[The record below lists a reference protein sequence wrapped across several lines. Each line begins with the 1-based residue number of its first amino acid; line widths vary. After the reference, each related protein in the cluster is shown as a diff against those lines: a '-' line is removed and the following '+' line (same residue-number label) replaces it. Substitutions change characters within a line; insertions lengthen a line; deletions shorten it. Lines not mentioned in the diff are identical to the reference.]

1 MSDEPRPRR
10 SKRSTVAMI
19 ARARKAMQSC
29 KAALLLLMLTLA
41 SPVAAEPRVALVVGN
56 AEYRGSLRPLANP
69 VNDATVISS
78 ALRATGFDVELV
90 ADADNAAMHRAL
102 DRFRDRIAAAGAGT
116 TALFYYAGHGMQS
129 GETNYLAPVDT
140 VTLEQEGVTADTVL
154 LRMEEGGAAAKIVIL
169 DSCRDAPTLLG
180 LGPRALGFRPMLA
193 LERGRGVFIA
203 YSTAVGQTATD
214 GDDAN
219 SPFAAALA
227 RLIITPGRPIEITF
241 REVRAYVVH
250 ATGGRQTPWDSSSIT
265 TAFAFAGAGMRI
277 PAEALVLIDRLAVV
291 PPPSLVPDGAVQVG
305 DFEAVPTATAPDF
318 IAAARPYLRQGP
330 LPIGIRDVAPA
341 GSEIVFLNNR
351 GRHLSHG
358 LYAAPTLSQN
368 FLTQINT
375 GNGAASFTLVLPQ
388 PMRRVHFMTPRLFP
402 ETASGVTSPA
412 WTATALGA
420 GGAVLQ
426 THARPVGREMTADIP
441 SVLVSLEARGSEGIT
456 AIRFDSDPRFEGV
469 PFAATSAL
477 LIEAIWIEP
486 M

>member
-1 MSDEPRPRR
+1 MSDEPGPRPGMR
-10 SKRSTVAMI
+10 TAAAMI
-19 ARARKAMQSC
+19 ARAGRGMRVC
-29 KAALLLLMLTLA
+29 KAVLLLLMLTLA
-41 SPVAAEPRVALVVGN
+41 APVAAEPRVALVVGN
-56 AEYRGSLRPLANP
+56 AGYHGSLRRLANP

-78 ALRATGFDVELV
+78 ALRAAGFDVELV
-90 ADADNAAMHRAL
+90 ADADEAAMHRAL

-140 VTLEQEGVTADTVL
+140 MVLERDGVTADTAL
-154 LRMEEGGAAAKIVIL
+154 ARMEEGGAAAKIVIL
-169 DSCRDAPTLLG
+169 DSCRDAPLLG
-180 LGPRALGFRPMLA
+180 AIGAGALGFRPMIA
-193 LERGRGVFIA
+193 MERGREVFIA
-203 YSTAVGQTATD
+203 YSTAVGQTAAD
-214 GDDAN
+214 GDDGN

-227 RLIITPGRPIEITF
+227 RLMIVPGRPIEITF

-265 TAFAFAGAGMRI
+265 TAFAFAGEGIRI
-277 PAEALVLIDRLAVV
+277 PAEARSLIDRLTVN
-291 PPPSLVPDGAVQVG
+291 PPPSPVPAGAVQVG

-318 IAAARPYLRQGP
+318 IAAARPYLRKGP
-330 LPIGIRDVAPA
+330 VPLGIRDVAPA

-375 GNGAASFTLVLPQ
+375 GNGAASFTLVLPR

-420 GGAVLQ
+420 GGNVLQ

-441 SVLVSLEARGSEGIT
+441 SHMVSLEARGSDGIT
-456 AIRFDSDPRFEGV
+456 AIRFDSDPRLNGI

-477 LIEAIWIEP
+477 LIEGVWIEP